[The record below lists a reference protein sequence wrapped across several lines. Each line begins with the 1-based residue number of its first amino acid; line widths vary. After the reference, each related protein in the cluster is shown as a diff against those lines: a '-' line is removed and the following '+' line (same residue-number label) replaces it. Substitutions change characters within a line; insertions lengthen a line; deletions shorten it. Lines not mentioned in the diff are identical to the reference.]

1 MEQVGKGENNIQ
13 DTQMVTALTKS
24 WKENTDRMS
33 EKRKWL
39 KIARLQ
45 CLVFEGEKQRT
56 DN

>member
-1 MEQVGKGENNIQ
+1 VGKGENNIQ